1 MTQLIWHDDTIS
13 QRNKAKKEN
22 GEEEIFKYLKKIVVV
37 GWLNQYWGGLH
48 KIGRAMKPLT
58 TMVAVEISANH

>member
-22 GEEEIFKYLKKIVVV
+22 GREEIFRYLKKMVVV
-37 GWLNQYWGGLH
+37 GWLNQYRGGLH
-48 KIGRAMKPLT
+48 KIGRVMKPLT
-58 TMVAVEISANH
+58 TMVAVEISPNH